1 MLNPIGL
8 QAGKDG
14 LANLGVHEDPPGSNR
29 GKWVDKYNAFVGAPL
44 GSPWCC
50 SFLVLRYYQAAK
62 ELGLTTHILKT
73 GSVQKLFKWAEKE
86 GKVSK
91 QPVAGDAFVLWFPS
105 LHRYAHT
112 GLIVDVIIEKGL
124 VKIVSVEGN
133 TSATGSREGT
143 LVAKKTRTW
152 TEEFRALRLG

>member
-1 MLNPIGL
+1 MLNPIGN
-8 QAGKDG
+8 QAVKDA

-29 GKWVDKYNAFVGAPL
+29 GKYVDTYNTFVGAPL
-44 GSPWCC
+44 GSAWCC
-50 SFLVLRYYQAAK
+50 SFLLFRLYHAAE
-62 ELGLTTHILKT
+62 ELKLKTDVLKT
-73 GSVQKLFKWAEKE
+73 GSVQQLFKWAEKE
-86 GKVSK
+86 GRVYK
-91 QPVAGDAFVLWFPS
+91 QPVAGDVFVLWFNN
-105 LHRYAHT
+105 LRRYAHT

-124 VKIVSVEGN
+124 VKILTVEGN